1 MAYLVIVSIQGDI
14 LLLGFDELQMFLCSL
29 VLKSLDQFI
38 GQLYQAEV
46 PAFQFTLIALQFEVI
61 KQLVYHPQQLFGG
74 KGYTVDT
81 ALHLSVGFTLK
92 VSQATY
98 QANRRTQVM
107 DDGIHHIAAVLYK

>member
-46 PAFQFTLIALQFEVI
+46 PAFQFTLIALQFEV
-61 KQLVYHPQQLFGG
+61 VE
-74 KGYTVDT
+74 
-81 ALHLSVGFTLK
+81 
-92 VSQATY
+92 
-98 QANRRTQVM
+98 
-107 DDGIHHIAAVLYK
+107 